1 MAETTCGCAFMH
13 ICPERPNASLVSVHS
28 AFNSLR
34 SFRLSNDSTE
44 DDMGCDTEKSNE
56 LGYNDIH
63 LELLGAWK
71 CSLFQEMYGVPES
84 LLGLLS
90 QTVRLANEQELLHRD
105 TELDPDIVMTLNRRT
120 KLLEQ
125 SILSWEPSEDMVC
138 PQSGCKASPI
148 DTQKAN
154 AAYHSAAAVHQA
166 LVLFYYRRVHNINA
180 LMLQDTVRKVIK
192 SAELAEEAAMNNRNY
207 EASLLWPIFIASCE
221 AVDRD
226 LQNILHEWL
235 LSTGNRTHVPLFAA
249 AADTAQ
255 RVWELRQKKQDYT
268 LSWFNAVSD
277 DRCPIIAI

>member
-1 MAETTCGCAFMH
+1 MH
-13 ICPERPNASLVSVHS
+13 ICPERPYASLVSVNS

-34 SFRLSNDSTE
+34 SFRLPNNDTE
-44 DDMGCDTEKSNE
+44 HDLGCHTEKSDE
-56 LGYNDIH
+56 LGYDDIH

-71 CSLFQEMYGVPES
+71 KSLFQEMYGVPE
-84 LLGLLS
+84 LLMGLLS

-125 SILSWEPSEDMVC
+125 SILSWKAPEDMVS
-138 PQSGCKASPI
+138 PQAGCKASLM

-154 AAYHSAAAVHQA
+154 AAYHSATALHQA

-192 SAELAEEAAMNNRNY
+192 SAELAEEAAMNSNRNY

-221 AVDRD
+221 AVDTD
-226 LQNILHEWL
+226 LQKILHEWL
-235 LSTGNRTHVPLFAA
+235 LSTGNRTHIPLFAA

-255 RVWELRQKKQDYT
+255 RVWELRQERQDYT
-268 LSWFNAVSD
+268 LSWFNAISD